1 MSQPPIPK
9 SKNQTRITI
18 NTSKKNTI
26 FPPFKSLKAILKEK
40 LLYNYVCSIHHSN
53 YIKYCNSCKKDIC
66 TQCETESHI
75 DHQFINYDNIL
86 PDLNEINIIQKA
98 LKNYE
103 KLFND
108 FLNVINCWKK
118 EFDEMVCEYKK
129 QMNSIMD
136 YVNKFSNEK
145 INFNNIYKYRSIC
158 ALILDY
164 NNGELSDRNKDEKNS
179 KIIEL
184 MENILLEKDKNKENN
199 EEYFINK
206 IKKEY
211 NFLLSYNNLLKLI
224 KSFDRDTLLTKMEKI
239 INIIDYKKRNIHDNI
254 RQYNNRRNSEPKYS
268 YDNTPNLNFY
278 KDRNIS
284 SHGKSNTAASTL
296 NKYYNITSSK
306 ESNKIINQNVKESS
320 VFKLNPYNSYKINSS
335 REERKNQNK
344 STNNINYQ
352 YNNRLC
358 IYEKKKVREK
368 SNDHTMPSLD
378 NYENINNNIIENY
391 NNKTNK
397 IKIHKDFIQESINNT
412 QINPSSFL
420 FDKYINNN
428 CIHKVIRRRTR
439 RNDISENRTQNIVNK
454 ALLCDYKGF
463 DVNDKDSGPE
473 LLNNSSHT
481 IQGVKYCYN
490 TQRSTS
496 LEYRPYKYKYLSH
509 LGKIINSNYNSN
521 SFDKKTRTI
530 NLDRNN
536 SYGTKNDMTSNENS
550 HRTFNNNNLISYINS
565 KNNNYYSRNCESKN
579 NNINMSVNSNSL
591 NNSLINFIRHKSNNS
606 VININKK
613 NINVN
618 VNNSFAYNKN
628 NANVNSNSNANKIR
642 RDMVKK
648 DIHNKIYYNQIYNNQ
663 KKQKKIYVHKKY
675 NPLDDGKNLS
685 SIDSINSSMISSI
698 GQNTNKKEKNDSLNK
713 DCADNDIKK
722 DDYIYVNGNRPLVIG
737 LELGNTECKLGVLNK
752 ENNFE
757 LFNINNHNNN
767 NYSIPTIISFE
778 QNNPDDNDGIKI
790 GYEAEQIRVT
800 NASQTIFNIIKLIG
814 KKETEII
821 GRKDLWPF
829 NLYSEEKTNK
839 PYVRIKEKNK
849 NKENKSKYICYNFE
863 DILTIFLQK
872 LFEKFFNKIVT
883 ENKKEEKNN
892 DKKENVNIIKLLDIN
907 LVVSVPNYYNYTQR
921 KIIEN
926 IITSKLFPKIEIHKK
941 DKTLIKSNIYGKYNI
956 QLNNIKIESVSN
968 LTSFC
973 LINKDITSKNI
984 VKLQKK
990 SINYLVLYIEG
1001 GSVNISIINLNN
1013 NNTIEIKAINGA
1025 EFGEEDFVD
1034 NFICSCLSDF
1044 KEKIRKNCLTSPV
1057 ALAKLRK
1064 SLNIVKKCFNK
1075 EDIIQT
1081 EVNIDKLYDSID
1093 LKMALNKNDYI
1104 KSCMGLFRK
1113 IIYLIK
1119 DTIVNSNID
1128 IKDIN
1133 DILLIGNITDN
1144 TKLRSM
1150 LSELFK
1156 DNNKNIYNKLIN
1168 KNNESKDDIN
1178 SYIIKGAV
1186 MLCLHSNL
1194 TIPKLRFI
1202 SISPISF
1209 GIESLNGIM
1218 DMVIEKGNNIPIKF
1232 NKYIKIRKPGKNE
1245 NNMIKINI
1253 YEGENKYVKNNKLI
1267 SNNFIDINNFKYE
1280 KRDENGIEIL
1290 FQFYIDSNYNLN
1302 VFILDKITF
1311 RRKFECL
1318 INFDCNDKKF

>member
-1 MSQPPIPK
+1 M
-9 SKNQTRITI
+9 
-18 NTSKKNTI
+18 
-26 FPPFKSLKAILKEK
+26 
-40 LLYNYVCSIHHSN
+40 
-53 YIKYCNSCKKDIC
+53 
-66 TQCETESHI
+66 
-75 DHQFINYDNIL
+75 YDN
-86 PDLNEINIIQKA
+86 
-98 LKNYE
+98 
-103 KLFND
+103 
-108 FLNVINCWKK
+108 
-118 EFDEMVCEYKK
+118 
-129 QMNSIMD
+129 
-136 YVNKFSNEK
+136 
-145 INFNNIYKYRSIC
+145 
-158 ALILDY
+158 
-164 NNGELSDRNKDEKNS
+164 
-179 KIIEL
+179 
-184 MENILLEKDKNKENN
+184 
-199 EEYFINK
+199 
-206 IKKEY
+206 
-211 NFLLSYNNLLKLI
+211 
-224 KSFDRDTLLTKMEKI
+224 
-239 INIIDYKKRNIHDNI
+239 
-254 RQYNNRRNSEPKYS
+254 
-268 YDNTPNLNFY
+268 
-278 KDRNIS
+278 
-284 SHGKSNTAASTL
+284 
-296 NKYYNITSSK
+296 
-306 ESNKIINQNVKESS
+306 
-320 VFKLNPYNSYKINSS
+320 
-335 REERKNQNK
+335 
-344 STNNINYQ
+344 
-352 YNNRLC
+352 
-358 IYEKKKVREK
+358 
-368 SNDHTMPSLD
+368 
-378 NYENINNNIIENY
+378 
-391 NNKTNK
+391 
-397 IKIHKDFIQESINNT
+397 
-412 QINPSSFL
+412 
-420 FDKYINNN
+420 YINNN

-439 RNDISENRTQNIVNK
+439 RNNISENRTQNIVNK

-463 DVNDKDSGPE
+463 DANDRDSGPE

-496 LEYRPYKYKYLSH
+496 LKYRPYKYKYLSH
-509 LGKIINSNYNSN
+509 LGKIIYSNYNSN

-536 SYGTKNDMTSNENS
+536 SYSIKNDITLNENS

-591 NNSLINFIRHKSNNS
+591 NNSLINFIRSKSNNS
-606 VININKK
+606 VINIIKK
-613 NINVN
+613 NPNA
-618 VNNSFAYNKN
+618 NNSFAYNKN
-628 NANVNSNSNANKIR
+628 SMNNNSNVNKIR

-648 DIHNKIYYNQIYNNQ
+648 DIHNKVYYNQIYNNQ
-663 KKQKKIYVHKKY
+663 KKQKKIYVHKRY

-685 SIDSINSSMISSI
+685 SIDSINSSMMSSI
-698 GQNTNKKEKNDSLNK
+698 GQNTNKKEQNDSLNK

-722 DDYIYVNGNRPLVIG
+722 DDIIFINGNRPLIIG
-737 LELGNTECKLGVLNK
+737 LELGNSECKLGVLNK
-752 ENNFE
+752 DNNFE
-757 LFNINNHNNN
+757 LFSNNN
-767 NYSIPTIISFE
+767 NCIIPTIISFE
-778 QNNPDDNDGIKI
+778 QNNSNDNDYDNDNIKI
-790 GYEAEQIRVT
+790 GDEAEQIRVT

-872 LFEKFFNKIVT
+872 LFEKFFNKIMT
-883 ENKKEEKNN
+883 GNKIEEKNN
-892 DKKENVNIIKLLDIN
+892 DKKENVNIYKLLDIN
-907 LVVSVPNYYNYTQR
+907 IVVSVPNYFNYTQR

-926 IITSKLFPKIEIHKK
+926 IFTSKLFPKIEIHKK

-956 QLNNIKIESVSN
+956 QLNSIKIESVSN

-973 LINKDITSKNI
+973 LINKDIASNNI
-984 VKLQKK
+984 KKLQKK
-990 SINYLVLYIEG
+990 SMNYLVLYIEG
-1001 GSVNISIINLNN
+1001 GSVNVSIINLSN
-1013 NNTIEIKAINGA
+1013 NNTIEIKAINGT

-1044 KEKIRKNCLTSPV
+1044 KDKIRKNCLTSPE

-1081 EVNIDKLYDSID
+1081 EVNIDKLYDKID

-1128 IKDIN
+1128 IRDLN
-1133 DILLIGNITDN
+1133 DILLIGNITQN
-1144 TKLRSM
+1144 TKLKRM

-1156 DNNKNIYNKLIN
+1156 DNNINIYNKLIN
-1168 KNNESKDDIN
+1168 KNTESKDDVN
-1178 SYIIKGAV
+1178 NYIIKGAI
-1186 MLCLHSNL
+1186 MLCLNNNL

-1232 NKYIKIRKPGKNE
+1232 NKYIKIRNPGKNE

-1253 YEGENKYVKNNKLI
+1253 YEGENKYVKNNRLI
-1267 SNNFIDINNFKYE
+1267 SNNFIDINNFTHE

-1318 INFDCNDKKF
+1318 INFDSNDKKYL